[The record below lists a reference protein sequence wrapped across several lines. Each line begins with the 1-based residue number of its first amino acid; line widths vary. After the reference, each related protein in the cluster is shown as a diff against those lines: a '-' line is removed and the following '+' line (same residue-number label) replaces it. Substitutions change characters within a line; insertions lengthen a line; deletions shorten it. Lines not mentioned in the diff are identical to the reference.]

1 MDVGQIGAS
10 YQPGHA
16 HADTFNFELN
26 INNNPVFIDTGTS
39 TYNISTVR
47 SKERSTQAHNTI
59 VVNDKNSSM
68 VWSGFRV
75 AKRANVLIEKEI
87 EQSIQATHDGYLN
100 MGVLH
105 RRTWAWSPNKI
116 SIIDHL
122 SGTPKNAKA
131 YFHFH
136 PEVNLKIIDNGFKIN
151 NKHIVYF
158 ENSISINTQTFEF
171 APEFN
176 KRINSTF
183 IEVVFSKQLKTS
195 ILIE

>member
-1 MDVGQIGAS
+1 MINVV
-10 YQPGHA
+10 
-16 HADTFNFELN
+16 F

-59 VVNDKNSSM
+59 MVNDKNSSM